1 MEKFSKWFGNLIG
14 DLLKYLLKKAV
25 ESIDPIEWLENNAKE
40 LVDDFLKKFD
50 TDEVGEALQDK
61 VLDPIKA
68 WIEGK
73 LDVNL

>member
-1 MEKFSKWFGNLIG
+1 MTKFSKWFGKLIG

-25 ESIDPIEWLENNAKE
+25 ESIDPIEWLEDNAKE

-50 TDEVGEALQDK
+50 TEEVGESLQEK
-61 VLDPIKA
+61 ILDPIKL
-68 WIEGK
+68 WIEKK